1 MSSDRIQS
9 IEYKCSNEIGSKS
22 NGKEDIQM
30 DENRNVSVPRVM
42 NAGQV
47 AEYLGIS
54 KQGAY
59 NLMNSATFP
68 TLRVGKRLLVST
80 DKFLEWIEEHSDNN
94 QVAV

>member
-1 MSSDRIQS
+1 
-9 IEYKCSNEIGSKS
+9 
-22 NGKEDIQM
+22 M
-30 DENRNVSVPRVM
+30 DENRTATVPKVM

-59 NLMNSATFP
+59 NLMNSASFP

-80 DKFLEWIEEHSDNN
+80 DRFLEWIGEHSDNIK
-94 QVAV
+94 VEV

>member
-1 MSSDRIQS
+1 
-9 IEYKCSNEIGSKS
+9 
-22 NGKEDIQM
+22 M
-30 DENRNVSVPRVM
+30 DDSRTITVPKVM

-59 NLMNSATFP
+59 NLMNSASFP

-80 DKFLEWIEEHSDNN
+80 DRFLEWIGEHSDNN
-94 QVAV
+94 KIKV